1 MNLSFDMA
9 TLRGFGSRLGQRGR
23 WFRQHLRVAFQHYM
37 AYVRLVRLHQP
48 VGIWLLLWPTL
59 WALWIAGE
67 GNPDQHVFIVF
78 VLGTVVL
85 RSAGCIINDYADR
98 KIDPHVSRTRDRP
111 LATGEVAVSEAI
123 ILFCG
128 LMLIGFG
135 LVLTMNRFTQGM
147 AVIGALI
154 TIVYPFSK
162 RFISFPQFV
171 LGIAFAWGVP
181 MAFAAQLGSIP
192 RVGWLLFVTTVIWGV
207 IYDTEYAMADRE
219 DDLKIGV
226 RSTAILFG
234 DLGRMFVGAL
244 QLMFLGA
251 LILVGQSSGLGPWF
265 LAGSGVAAIFF
276 LYQQHL
282 IRDHDSERC
291 FIAFRSN
298 ATLGMCVFVGILLD
312 YLFSR

>member
-1 MNLSFDMA
+1 
-9 TLRGFGSRLGQRGR
+9 
-23 WFRQHLRVAFQHYM
+23 
-37 AYVRLVRLHQP
+37 
-48 VGIWLLLWPTL
+48 
-59 WALWIAGE
+59 
-67 GNPDQHVFIVF
+67 
-78 VLGTVVL
+78 
-85 RSAGCIINDYADR
+85 
-98 KIDPHVSRTRDRP
+98 
-111 LATGEVAVSEAI
+111 
-123 ILFCG
+123 
-128 LMLIGFG
+128 
-135 LVLTMNRFTQGM
+135 
-147 AVIGALI
+147 
-154 TIVYPFSK
+154 
-162 RFISFPQFV
+162 
-171 LGIAFAWGVP
+171 
-181 MAFAAQLGSIP
+181 
-192 RVGWLLFVTTVIWGV
+192 
-207 IYDTEYAMADRE
+207 MADRE

-265 LAGSGVAAIFF
+265 LIGSGVAAIFF